1 MIRRRAVLDT
11 DNPPGEA
18 REKQHPSP
26 LCYCEDCRNLYD
38 YFPSLELTDEERQK
52 LVTWGDN

>member
-11 DNPPGEA
+11 DNPPGQIVNPAGEFIPIKYP
-18 REKQHPSP
+18 EEPTDNT
-26 LCYCEDCRNLYD
+26 LVV
-38 YFPSLELTDEERQK
+38 LTDEERQK